1 MPRGPTRNQRF
12 IFLFLIGYVL
22 FNYPL
27 LSLFDLPRA
36 VWGIPILY
44 GYLFSVWAL
53 LIILAGITV
62 GSRPDRS
69 APKHETERRDEPPSA
84 V

>member
-12 IFLFLIGYVL
+12 IFLFLTGYVL

-27 LSLFDLPRA
+27 ISLFDLPRA

-53 LIILAGITV
+53 LIILVAITV
-62 GSRPDRS
+62 RSRPDRT
-69 APKHETERRDEPPSA
+69 AHKHETGRRAEPPST

>member
-27 LSLFDLPRA
+27 ISLFDLPRA

-53 LIILAGITV
+53 LIILVGFTV
-62 GSRPDRS
+62 GARPDRTANKPGS
-69 APKHETERRDEPPSA
+69 NGRGGPPSA
-84 V
+84 S

>member
-1 MPRGPTRNQRF
+1 MPRGPTRNQRL

-27 LSLFDLPRA
+27 ISLFDLPRV

-53 LIILAGITV
+53 LIILVGFTV
-62 GSRPDRS
+62 GARPDRTAHKREQKNRS
-69 APKHETERRDEPPSA
+69 EPPST